1 MNEEVQED
9 PSSNSEKKSLLEIA
23 LQNDTS
29 AMLGS
34 KIFLMEK
41 TINEQIEKEEE
52 ERRLQKIL
60 KLKEEKEKEEKR
72 LKEEKEKEETMRLKM
87 EEDIRKKQ
95 AKDKLDRFMA
105 LKSLDEMVISIHNSI
120 LFMTFI

>member
-9 PSSNSEKKSLLEIA
+9 PSSNCEKKSMLELA

-41 TINEQIEKEEE
+41 TINEQIEKEDEE
-52 ERRLQKIL
+52 SRLQEIL
-60 KLKEEKEKEEKR
+60 TIKEEKEKEEKR

-105 LKSLDEMVISIHNSI
+105 LKSLDEMVEFIKNSI
-120 LFMTFI
+120 IFMPYI